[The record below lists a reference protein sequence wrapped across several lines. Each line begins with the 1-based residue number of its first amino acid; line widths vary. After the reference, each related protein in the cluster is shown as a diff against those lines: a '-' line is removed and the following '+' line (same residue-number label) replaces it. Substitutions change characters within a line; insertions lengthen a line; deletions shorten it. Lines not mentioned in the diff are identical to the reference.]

1 VIGEGLERLRLEEL
15 ARDLRLGDRVRFL
28 GGREDTPELYRALD
42 VAVLCSLPVVETF
55 PVTLL
60 EALAS
65 AVPVASTRV
74 GSIADLIDDGQT
86 GLLVASGDEAG
97 LAAAVSRLLRD
108 AALRERMARA
118 ARDQAE
124 RRFDAAAMIAAY
136 ARTFE
141 QVARA

>member
-1 VIGEGLERLRLEEL
+1 M
-15 ARDLRLGDRVRFL
+15 
-28 GGREDTPELYRALD
+28 
-42 VAVLCSLPVVETF
+42 LCSLPVVETF

-124 RRFDAAAMIAAY
+124 RRFDAAAMVAAY

-141 QVARA
+141 QVARG